1 MKFSKRTLFI
11 VILVIVNIA
20 LDQIS
25 KFWIRANVEPFSK
38 SEIIGQYFTLHNVE
52 NKGSFLGLGSD
63 FNPTVKVIL
72 LLVLPVLVLGFVLY
86 QVFTDKSMDKFSLVG
101 FCCIIGGGF
110 ANVYDRFLYGQVTD
124 FLHIDLGGSLRT
136 GIFNL
141 ADLSVTS
148 GMIMLLIGALLKW
161 RNSKKQFKKP

>member
-52 NKGSFLGLGSD
+52 NKGAFLGLGSD

-110 ANVYDRFLYGQVTD
+110 ANVYDRFL
-124 FLHIDLGGSLRT
+124 
-136 GIFNL
+136 
-141 ADLSVTS
+141 
-148 GMIMLLIGALLKW
+148 
-161 RNSKKQFKKP
+161 

>member
-1 MKFSKRTLFI
+1 MPPNDLSCTDWSVAQSI
-11 VILVIVNIA
+11 
-20 LDQIS
+20 D
-25 KFWIRANVEPFSK
+25 RAIDSIPFSK

-52 NKGSFLGLGSD
+52 NKGAFLGLGSD

-161 RNSKKQFKKP
+161 RNSKKHLKSLD